1 MLKKEYCSSEP
12 GFVLSRRG
20 DSSERIQKRYVRIKE
35 AVELFSFGQTKL
47 REVARDAGAVRVIG
61 RVTLYDV
68 DKLNAYIDSFEE

>member
-1 MLKKEYCSSEP
+1 M
-12 GFVLSRRG
+12 
-20 DSSERIQKRYVRIKE
+20 RIKE
-35 AVELFSFGQTKL
+35 AVELFSIGQTKL